1 MATSRCFLLLPISLN
16 LPNCN
21 ANSSKRQ
28 RRVHNH
34 ASRNTCSSTTN
45 QSQSAKQELLNLIA
59 DQDRGLKTQK
69 DPNKR
74 SSIIKAIDDMA
85 VLGSDMD
92 TTGDSLSATWRLLW
106 TTEKEQLFI
115 IEKAYL
121 FGTQTGDVLQ
131 VIDVEKKV
139 LNNVITFPPDGVF
152 FVRSN
157 IEIASPQRVN
167 FRFTSA
173 VLRGKNWEVPLPPFG
188 KGWFE
193 TVYLDDEIR
202 VVKDIRG
209 DYLVVERAPYQWT
222 EFRSVYLDDNIR
234 IAKDIYGDYQVCK
247 LYSLLLERIH
257 YLAFYFILHV
267 QIPSAGY
274 SFVDYGFTCGP
285 GLPVKILLSKSNPN
299 PSFQSSNPGRP
310 RILHDSHV
318 MANNGTSGQFRK
330 WVGSA
335 PSDNQQ
341 STLVARWRQLTDSD
355 DADAHQSTS
364 YLF

>member
-34 ASRNTCSSTTN
+34 ASRITCSSTTN

-167 FRFTSA
+167 FSST
-173 VLRGKNWEVPLPPFG
+173 WEKLG
-188 KGWFE
+188 STIA
-193 TVYLDDEIR
+193 TVWER
-202 VVKDIRG
+202 
-209 DYLVVERAPYQWT
+209 LV
-222 EFRSVYLDDNIR
+222 
-234 IAKDIYGDYQVCK
+234 
-247 LYSLLLERIH
+247 
-257 YLAFYFILHV
+257 
-267 QIPSAGY
+267 
-274 SFVDYGFTCGP
+274 
-285 GLPVKILLSKSNPN
+285 
-299 PSFQSSNPGRP
+299 
-310 RILHDSHV
+310 
-318 MANNGTSGQFRK
+318 
-330 WVGSA
+330 
-335 PSDNQQ
+335 
-341 STLVARWRQLTDSD
+341 
-355 DADAHQSTS
+355 
-364 YLF
+364 